1 MKDLLNKAF
10 SLGLGLAASTKEQAE
25 KLAQELSTRSD
36 MSKADSQQF
45 VSSMISRGQEA
56 RSTMETFIRDRVK
69 DITDEL
75 ELVHRG
81 ELAKLEARI
90 AELEARLDGPSV
102 HAEAS
107 APPPAGGTDESA
119 AYEGT
124 GKAGP
129 GVPPVLHPEPPRSG
143 ATEGAVLYTE
153 ESGGTQHGKNE

>member
-25 KLAQELSTRSD
+25 KLAQELSARSD

-56 RSTMETFIRDRVK
+56 RSGMETFIRERVK
-69 DITDEL
+69 DVTDEL
-75 ELVHRG
+75 ELAHRS
-81 ELAKLEARI
+81 ELARLEARV
-90 AELEARLDGPSV
+90 AELEARLGAPSAHAPEALPHGAAGEDG
-102 HAEAS
+102 
-107 APPPAGGTDESA
+107 

-129 GVPPVLHPEPPRSG
+129 GVPPSIPSAAAEPAGQEPG
-143 ATEGAVLYTE
+143 TEPDGSVR
-153 ESGGTQHGKNE
+153 

>member
-25 KLAQELSTRSD
+25 KLAQELSARSD

-56 RSTMETFIRDRVK
+56 RSGLETFIRERVK
-69 DITDEL
+69 DVTDEL
-75 ELVHRG
+75 ELVHRS
-81 ELAKLEARI
+81 ELARLEARV
-90 AELEARLDGPSV
+90 AELEARLGAASG
-102 HAEAS
+102 HAPS
-107 APPPAGGTDESA
+107 APAGDAPAALPHGAAGEDG

-129 GVPPVLHPEPPRSG
+129 GVPPAVQPSADAGAGPEP
-143 ATEGAVLYTE
+143 
-153 ESGGTQHGKNE
+153 GGEPDGHGR